1 MSTKEEELE
10 TNAALKGHF
19 KPSPA
24 TTNFMEKTTEEI
36 TNIKIDMKGMKKD
49 IGFIK
54 ESLQKLENKLSKFI
68 DECRSSFPNKNEFD
82 KFEDETKDR
91 FEKLEKF
98 ITKVMWTSVTGVL
111 GFLISIIW
119 FLVERF
125 VIN

>member
-1 MSTKEEELE
+1 MATIEEELE
-10 TNAALKGHF
+10 TNVALKGHF
-19 KPSPA
+19 QPSPA

-119 FLVERF
+119 FLVDHF

>member
-19 KPSPA
+19 QPSPA

>member
-1 MSTKEEELE
+1 MATIEEELE
-10 TNAALKGHF
+10 TNVALKGHF

-68 DECRSSFPNKNEFD
+68 NECRSSFPNKNEFD

>member
-10 TNAALKGHF
+10 TNVALKGHF
-19 KPSPA
+19 QPSPA